1 MIQDVE
7 GLKPNLLQTIAKRM
21 SQIDQG
27 GAGSLGGGKHL
38 TGSILDQNNRNG
50 LEQIPEAH
58 DEDGVDLRKSALSNI
73 GGADAKSQAL
83 SQLKPS
89 GSQSN
94 LSQ

>member
-50 LEQIPEAH
+50 LE
-58 DEDGVDLRKSALSNI
+58 
-73 GGADAKSQAL
+73 
-83 SQLKPS
+83 
-89 GSQSN
+89 
-94 LSQ
+94 